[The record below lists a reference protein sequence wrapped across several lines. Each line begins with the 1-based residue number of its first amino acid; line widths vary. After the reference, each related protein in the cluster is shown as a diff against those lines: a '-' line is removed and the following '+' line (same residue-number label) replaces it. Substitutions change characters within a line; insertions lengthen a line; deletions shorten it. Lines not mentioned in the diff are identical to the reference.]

1 MSVVEPAEKV
11 VPTDVEP
18 VTERFEPKLPE
29 LSALIF
35 PVVVINPV
43 FVIPFCVE
51 VPETRRVVPNVP
63 APVIERLPEPF
74 M

>member
-1 MSVVEPAEKV
+1 MVEPAERV
-11 VPTDVEP
+11 VPTEVEP

-43 FVIPFCVE
+43 FVIPFWVE
-51 VPETRRVVPNVP
+51 VPETRSVVPIVA
-63 APVIERLPEPF
+63 APPIMALFVA
-74 M
+74 